1 VRLIPGDS
9 EVMAKSP
16 KVKSILAITASPRAA
31 SVSTA
36 LVKDILK
43 NLKKKHEGVKVKHN
57 DLAKKQPAFV
67 DEAWVAASFTEDKK
81 RTAAQKKILAASDK
95 YIDEVLGADV
105 IVIGTPIYNFT
116 VPAALKAWV
125 DQIIRAKRTFAYK
138 TGGGYDALVP
148 AGKKLIIVATSGG
161 VPVGSPYDMATAYIK
176 NILGFIGITDVQ
188 VIAAD
193 QLNTLGAGQIDK
205 AKAEIAKH
213 FAA

>member
-1 VRLIPGDS
+1 
-9 EVMAKSP
+9 MAKST
-16 KVKSILAITASPRAA
+16 KVKSILAITASPRTA

-43 NLKKKHEGVKVKHN
+43 NLKKKHEGVKVKHH
-57 DLAKKQPAFV
+57 DLAKKAPPYV
-67 DEAWVAASFTEDKK
+67 DDAWVAASSTEDKK

-95 YIDEVLGADV
+95 YIDEVLAADI
-105 IVIGTPIYNFT
+105 IVIGTPVYNFT

-138 TGGGYDALVP
+138 AGGGYDALVP
-148 AGKKLIIVATSGG
+148 KGKKLIIVATSGG
-161 VPVGSPYDMATAYIK
+161 VPVGSSYDMATAYLK
-176 NILGFIGITDVQ
+176 NILGFIGITDAE

-205 AKAEIAKH
+205 AKAEITKR